1 MCKEKLRELQL
12 LSKEKI
18 QGYLIDMYE
27 QLIRESKRS

>member
-12 LSKEKI
+12 LSKEEI
-18 QGYLIDMYE
+18 QGYLINTYE